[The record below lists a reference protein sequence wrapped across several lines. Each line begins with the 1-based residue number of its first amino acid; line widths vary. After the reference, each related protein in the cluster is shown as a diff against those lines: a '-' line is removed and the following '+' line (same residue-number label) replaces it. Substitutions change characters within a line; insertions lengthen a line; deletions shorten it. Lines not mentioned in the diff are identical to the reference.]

1 MQLSRIFRHLLA
13 SEAKVRRA
21 FPRRTLNAIEAA
33 IKAGEARHF
42 GEIRFAVEGALDGAP
57 LWRDQ
62 SAQQRALELFAH
74 LRVWDTEHNNGLL
87 IYLLLAD
94 HAVEIVADRGI
105 HARVGAPA
113 WKAICQQMEQA
124 FRRDEFEAGVVSG
137 VQAVAGHLAK
147 HFPSDGPRP
156 NELPDSPVV
165 L

>member
-1 MQLSRIFRHLLA
+1 MQLGRIFRHLLT
-13 SEAKVRRA
+13 SEATVQRA
-21 FPRRTLNAIEAA
+21 FPRQTLDAIEAA

-42 GEIRFAVEGALDGAP
+42 GEIRFVVEGSLDGAP
-57 LWRDQ
+57 LFRDQ
-62 SAQQRALELFAH
+62 SAPQRALELFAR

-124 FRRDEFEAGVVSG
+124 FRRDEFEAGVLSG
-137 VQAVAGHLAK
+137 VHAVASHLAT
-147 HFPSDGPRP
+147 HFPFDGPRP
-156 NELPDSPVV
+156 NELPDRPVV